1 MAGVRE
7 RDPVPAPDKDAS
19 MVRELDEALKKNR
32 GRAKLRAPSGEEIE
46 LPHSVFEVLVRVVH
60 EMARGNAVRV
70 MPVRTELT
78 TQQAADLLN
87 VSRPFLVGLLEEGG
101 IPFRKVGSHRR
112 VRLDDLLV
120 YKDTRDR
127 ERRRALNELTAESQE
142 LGLYGD

>member
-1 MAGVRE
+1 VLAS
-7 RDPVPAPDKDAS
+7 DKDAPL
-19 MVRELDEALKKNR
+19 VRKLDDALAKNR
-32 GRAKLRAPSGEEIE
+32 GEATLRAPSGEEIE
-46 LPHSVFEVLVRVVH
+46 LPHSVFEALVRVVH

-70 MPVRTELT
+70 VPVHAELT

-120 YKDTRDR
+120 YKDERDR
-127 ERRRALNELTAESQE
+127 ERRSALDKLATESWK
-142 LGLYGD
+142 LGLYDD